1 MAEQNIID
9 LPEKITEQKNNDL
22 IIFTTYT
29 FDPIFFDAY
38 ILKKLKENNR
48 KAAIIVLMDS
58 KLKSKLEEKK
68 DFTAQSGSTYALI
81 GISENLF
88 HPKIFMFGSKSK
100 KKEQIF
106 LGSHNLTNSG
116 LAVNLELCFS
126 SNDNVLF
133 ENCIDYV
140 HSLLKKNLSNP
151 NHELFKIIE
160 PFVNSKTKDQ
170 RLLTNENEPILDK
183 CIRDVSNQL
192 ESIDEIII
200 FSPFF
205 SETERLIEKIITLKP
220 NVIKLCIQKN
230 NHDLDPSNV
239 GSFDKF
245 KLN

>member
-9 LPEKITEQKNNDL
+9 LPKKITEQKNNDL

-38 ILKKLKENNR
+38 ILKKLKENNP

-81 GISENLF
+81 GISGNLF

-100 KKEQIF
+100 KQIF

-126 SNDNVLF
+126 SNDTVLF
-133 ENCIDYV
+133 EECIDYV
-140 HSLLKKNLSNP
+140 YSLLKKKL
-151 NHELFKIIE
+151 
-160 PFVNSKTKDQ
+160 
-170 RLLTNENEPILDK
+170 IL
-183 CIRDVSNQL
+183 N
-192 ESIDEIII
+192 
-200 FSPFF
+200 
-205 SETERLIEKIITLKP
+205 
-220 NVIKLCIQKN
+220 IQY
-230 NHDLDPSNV
+230 SR
-239 GSFDKF
+239 
-245 KLN
+245 KLNRM

>member
-1 MAEQNIID
+1 MAEQNTIK
-9 LPEKITEQKNNDL
+9 LVEKIIAQEKNDL

-38 ILKKLKENNR
+38 ILGELQAKNP

-58 KLKSKLEEKK
+58 KLKSKLDEKK
-68 DFTAQSGSTYALI
+68 DFTNESGITYALVP
-81 GISENLF
+81 ISGNLF
-88 HPKIFMFGSKSK
+88 HSKIFMFGSKP
-100 KKEQIF
+100 KKEIDKDRKPPQIF

-160 PFVNSKTKDQ
+160 PFMGNKTTKDQ
-170 RLLTNENEPILDK
+170 YP
-183 CIRDVSNQL
+183 Q
-192 ESIDEIII
+192 
-200 FSPFF
+200 
-205 SETERLIEKIITLKP
+205 RLIDWIA
-220 NVIKLCIQKN
+220 NFR
-230 NHDLDPSNV
+230 
-239 GSFDKF
+239 G
-245 KLN
+245 